1 MKSLQIFN
9 FQDLEVRTIEV
20 NEETYFLGNEIAQIL
35 GYANYRNAILNHV
48 DDEDK
53 LRTQIEYAGQNRN
66 VTLINESGIYSLIFD
81 ASKQSKNKEIRETAR
96 NFKRWVTKEVLP
108 SIRKSGSYQVPQNSM
123 EALELMFQAT
133 KDTKK
138 EVDSIKSDVIDL
150 KENQRLDPGEYNY
163 LSSAISKRVNFIKNQ
178 YALINSRKVNSE
190 LFKDINTEVKR
201 MTGVQTRSQLK
212 QKHFNDVLDM
222 INNWSP
228 AQSTLYVIR
237 QQNFELENGF

>member
-1 MKSLQIFN
+1 MNDLKVYQNSN
-9 FQDLEVRTIEV
+9 FGNLEILTVDDKQWFPAIRVAEV
-20 NEETYFLGNEIAQIL
+20 L
-35 GYANYRNAILNHV
+35 GYTNPRDAINRHAKPRGVVKHDVIDSMGRKQNKKFIDEGNLYRLITKS
-48 DDEDK
+48 K
-53 LRTQIEYAGQNRN
+53 LPQAEQF
-66 VTLINESGIYSLIFD
+66 E
-81 ASKQSKNKEIRETAR
+81 E
-96 NFKRWVTKEVLP
+96 WVFEEVLP
-108 SIRKSGSYQVPQNSM
+108 SIRKKGSYQVPQNSM

-133 KDTKK
+133 KETKK

-163 LSSAISKRVNFIKNQ
+163 LSSVISKRVNFIKKQ

-222 INNWSP
+222 ISNWSP

-237 QQNFELENGF
+237 QQNFELENGI

>member
-1 MKSLQIFN
+1 MNDLKVYQNSN
-9 FQDLEVRTIEV
+9 FGNLEILTVDDKQWFPAIRVAEV
-20 NEETYFLGNEIAQIL
+20 L
-35 GYANYRNAILNHV
+35 GYTNPRDAINRHAKPRGVVKHDVIDSMGRKQNKKFIDEGNLYRLITKS
-48 DDEDK
+48 K
-53 LRTQIEYAGQNRN
+53 LPQAEQF
-66 VTLINESGIYSLIFD
+66 E
-81 ASKQSKNKEIRETAR
+81 E
-96 NFKRWVTKEVLP
+96 WVFEEVLP
-108 SIRKSGSYQVPQNSM
+108 SIRKKGSYQVPQNSM

-133 KDTKK
+133 KETKK

-163 LSSAISKRVNFIKNQ
+163 LSSVISKRVNFIKKQ

-222 INNWSP
+222 ISHWSP

-237 QQNFELENGF
+237 QQNFQLENGF